1 MRKLAVVSGY
11 ATVDYP
17 VRLAA
22 PLSGAQTATVEALGR
37 DGWPRP
43 GGAALYASLRLAAA
57 GHRAKAFVG
66 LGDDANGALYLSACG
81 AGNVEVEAF
90 ACDSQTHTPWCMLL
104 YHDDGSYTC
113 LLDRGEMDGGSL
125 TQAQRQ
131 VLAHTDLVCIA
142 AGPATR
148 TAALLDNISARS
160 IVAWIAKRD
169 SVSYPQWLN
178 ERLAQRA
185 DLIFC
190 NTSERAM
197 VDSARLGDTRAGQ
210 WIIETRG
217 ADGVVL
223 EGNSSRIELSSA
235 AVRVRDATGAG
246 DTFAGEVLAALL
258 AGSSDIEAA
267 ARRGIDAARALL
279 LTRAY

>member
-37 DGWPRP
+37 DSWPRP
-43 GGAALYASLRLAAA
+43 GGAALYASRRLAAA

-66 LGDDANGALYLSACG
+66 LSDDANGALYLSACR
-81 AGNVEVEAF
+81 ASNVEVEAA
-90 ACDSQTHTPWCMLL
+90 ACDAQTHTPWCMLL

-113 LLDRGEMDGGSL
+113 LLDRGEVDGGAL
-125 TQAQRQ
+125 TDAQRQ
-131 VLAHTDLVCIA
+131 MLAHANLVCVA

-148 TAALLDNISARS
+148 TAALLDSTSANT

-169 SVSYPQWLN
+169 SISYPQWLS

-190 NTSERAM
+190 NSFERAM
-197 VDSARLGDTRAGQ
+197 VDSVRPDNTRAGQ

-223 EGNSSRIELSSA
+223 EGNSRRIELSSA

-258 AGSSDIEAA
+258 SESPDIEKA

>member
-22 PLSGAQTATVEALGR
+22 PPSGAQTATVEALGR

-43 GGAALYASLRLAAA
+43 GGAALYASRRLEAA
-57 GHRAKAFVG
+57 GHRARAFVG
-66 LGDDANGALYLSACG
+66 LGDDANGALYLSACQ
-81 AGNVEVEAF
+81 AANVEVETV
-90 ACDSQTHTPWCMLL
+90 ACDAQIHTPWCMLL

-113 LLDRGEMDGGSL
+113 LLDRGEINGGSV
-125 TQAQRQ
+125 TDAQRQ
-131 VLAHTDLVCIA
+131 MLAHADLVCVA
-142 AGPATR
+142 AGPATL
-148 TAALLDNISARS
+148 TAALLDSTSANTM
-160 IVAWIAKRD
+160 VAWIAKRD
-169 SVSYPQWLN
+169 SISYPQWLN

-190 NTSERAM
+190 NTSERTM

-223 EGNSSRIELSSA
+223 EGNGRKVELSSA

-258 AGSSDIEAA
+258 SGSSSIEDA
-267 ARRGIDAARALL
+267 ARRGIDAARTLL
-279 LTRAY
+279 LSRVY